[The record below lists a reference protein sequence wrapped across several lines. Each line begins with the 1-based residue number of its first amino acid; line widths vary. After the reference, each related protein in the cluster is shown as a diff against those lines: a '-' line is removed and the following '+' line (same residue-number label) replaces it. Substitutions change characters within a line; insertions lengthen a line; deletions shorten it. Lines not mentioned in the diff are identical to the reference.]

1 MPYCLFLL
9 YNYAWEHI
17 LKKRLNI
24 LIHKINNLKQLDK
37 YILKQVIEMFIMG
50 VLVFTSIIFASDTF
64 ITLIKQISMYGIPFK
79 IAFLIIILHLPSV
92 FVMTI
97 PMGVLLA
104 TVMTLNGLS
113 LSSEITVMRAC
124 GISINRIA
132 KPIFIFAIVMACLSF
147 VVNETVVPVMTKQST
162 DLALYAFS
170 KKNIP
175 EGKEN
180 FTFKEVKDSGTLKR
194 LFYVADCKGGKLHN
208 ITVLDASKDSTI
220 QILQAREGETTEE
233 GWKFQKGAIY
243 TVTNNGKAFD
253 TTLFDDTTVKFGMD
267 LTDEMNLANE
277 HNFIQLL
284 KFLLTTDSPDK
295 RELSVSLFDKIALPL
310 TTIVLVLIGVPL
322 AITPPRVR
330 YNRGFLFSILIIFA
344 YYLIRA
350 LSISFGEAGSLPVAL
365 AAFMPDIILTVIGI
379 GLYYRKVY
387 TIC

>member
-1 MPYCLFLL
+1 M
-9 YNYAWEHI
+9 
-17 LKKRLNI
+17 KKRLKI
-24 LIHKINNLKQLDK
+24 LLYLFKHMKKLDK

-124 GISINRIA
+124 GIGINRIA
-132 KPIFIFAIVMACLSF
+132 KPIFIFAIIMACLSF
-147 VVNETVVPVMTKQST
+147 LVNETIVPVMTKQST

-180 FTFKEVKDSGTLKR
+180 FTFKEVKDDGMLKR
-194 LFYVADCKGGKLHN
+194 LFYVADCKEGILHN
-208 ITVLDASKDSTI
+208 ITVLDASKNGTI
-220 QILQAREGETTEE
+220 QILQAREGETAEE
-233 GWKFQKGAIY
+233 GWKFKKGAIY
-243 TVTNNGKAFD
+243 TVTNNGKALD

-267 LTDEMNLANE
+267 LSDEMNRNLANE

-284 KFLLTTDSPDK
+284 KFLAKSDTPDR
-295 RELSVSLFDKIALPL
+295 RELSISLFDKIALPL
-310 TTIVLVLIGVPL
+310 TTVVLVLIGVPL

-365 AAFMPDIILTVIGI
+365 AAFMPDIILTIIGV

>member
-1 MPYCLFLL
+1 MKKFIKNIIYK
-9 YNYAWEHI
+9 
-17 LKKRLNI
+17 LKHLRL
-24 LIHKINNLKQLDK
+24 LDK
-37 YILKQVIEMFIMG
+37 YILKQVIEMFVMG

-124 GISINRIA
+124 GVGINRIA
-132 KPIFIFAIVMACLSF
+132 KPIFIFAIVMACFSF
-147 VVNETVVPVMTKQST
+147 LINETVVPVMTKQST
-162 DLALYAFS
+162 DLALVAFS

-180 FTFKEVKDSGTLKR
+180 FTFKEVKDGGTLKR
-194 LFYVADCKGGKLHN
+194 LFYVGNCEDMVLHN
-208 ITVLDASKDSTI
+208 ITVLDASKDGTI

-233 GWKFQKGAIY
+233 GWKFRKGAIY
-243 TVTNNGKAFD
+243 TVTNRGKALD
-253 TTLFDDTTVKFGMD
+253 TTMFDNTTIKFGMD
-267 LTDEMNLANE
+267 LSKEMNRNLASE
-277 HNFIQLL
+277 HNFIQLC
-284 KFLLTTDSPDK
+284 KLLTKPDTPDK
-295 RELSVSLFDKIALPL
+295 KWLSISLFDKIALPL
-310 TTIVLVLIGVPL
+310 TTVVLVLIGVPL

-350 LSISFGEAGSLPVAL
+350 LSISFGEAGSLPASL
-365 AAFMPDIILTVIGI
+365 AAFMPDIILTIIGV

>member
-1 MPYCLFLL
+1 MKNFIKDIIYQ
-9 YNYAWEHI
+9 
-17 LKKRLNI
+17 LKNMKL
-24 LIHKINNLKQLDK
+24 LDK

-64 ITLIKQISMYGIPFK
+64 ITLIKQISMYGIPFR
-79 IAFLIIILHLPSV
+79 IALLIIILHLPSV

-124 GISINRIA
+124 GIGLNRIA
-132 KPIFIFAIVMACLSF
+132 KPIFIFAIVMSCVSF
-147 VVNETVVPVMTKQST
+147 ILNETVVPVMTKQST

-175 EGKEN
+175 EGKHN
-180 FTFKEVKDSGTLKR
+180 FTFKEVKDNGLLKR
-194 LFYVADCKGGKLHN
+194 LFYVGDCTDKQLHN
-208 ITVLDASKDSTI
+208 ITLLDASKDGTI
-220 QILQAREGETTEE
+220 QILQAKQGATTPQ
-233 GWKFQKGAIY
+233 GWFFQKGAIY
-243 TVTNNGKAFD
+243 TVTDSGKTLD
-253 TTLFDDTTVKFGMD
+253 TTLFDDSTIKFGMD
-267 LTDEMNLANE
+267 LSKEMDRNLANE
-277 HNFIQLL
+277 HNFVQLCQYLAKPDIQDKHIL
-284 KFLLTTDSPDK
+284 KI
-295 RELSVSLFDKIALPL
+295 SLFDKIALPL

-350 LSISFGEAGSLPVAL
+350 LSISFGEAGSLIPLL
-365 AAFMPDIILTVIGI
+365 AAFMPNIILSIIGV

-387 TIC
+387 TICY

>member
-1 MPYCLFLL
+1 M
-9 YNYAWEHI
+9 I
-17 LKKRLNI
+17 KKIMNFKFDNMKL
-24 LIHKINNLKQLDK
+24 LDK

-124 GISINRIA
+124 GIGINRIA

-147 VVNETVVPVMTKQST
+147 VVNETIVPVMTKQST
-162 DLALYAFS
+162 DLALYAFT

-175 EGKEN
+175 EGKHN
-180 FTFKEVKDSGTLKR
+180 FTFKEVKENDMLKR
-194 LFYVADCKGGKLHN
+194 LFYVGDCTEKTLHN
-208 ITVLDASKDSTI
+208 ITVLDASKDGTI
-220 QILQAREGETTEE
+220 QILQAREGDTAPE
-233 GWKFQKGAIY
+233 GWKFRKGAIY
-243 TVTNNGKAFD
+243 TVTDNGKALD
-253 TTLFDDTTVKFGMD
+253 TTMFDDTTISFGLD
-267 LTDEMNLANE
+267 LSDEIDDNLASE
-277 HNFIQLL
+277 HNFIQLCKHL
-284 KFLLTTDSPDK
+284 SNVKDMDK
-295 RELSVSLFDKIALPL
+295 QEMRELKISLFDKIALPL
-310 TTIVLVLIGVPL
+310 TTIVLVIIGVPL

-350 LSISFGEAGSLPVAL
+350 LSISFGEAGSLIPAL
-365 AAFMPDIILTVIGI
+365 AAFMPNIILTIAGI

>member
-1 MPYCLFLL
+1 
-9 YNYAWEHI
+9 
-17 LKKRLNI
+17 
-24 LIHKINNLKQLDK
+24 
-37 YILKQVIEMFIMG
+37 
-50 VLVFTSIIFASDTF
+50 
-64 ITLIKQISMYGIPFK
+64 
-79 IAFLIIILHLPSV
+79 
-92 FVMTI
+92 MTI

-113 LSSEITVMRAC
+113 LNSEITVMRAC
-124 GISINRIA
+124 GIGINRIA
-132 KPIFIFAIVMACLSF
+132 KSIFIFAVVMACLSF

-194 LFYVADCKGGKLHN
+194 LFYVGDCTDGVLHN
-208 ITVLDASKDSTI
+208 ITLMDASKDGTI
-220 QILQAREGETTEE
+220 QILQAKEGATEEE
-233 GWKFQKGAIY
+233 GWHFRKGAIY
-243 TVTNNGKAFD
+243 TVANLGKALD
-253 TTLFDDTTVKFGMD
+253 TTMFDDTTIKFGMD
-267 LTDEMNLANE
+267 LSEEINRNLADE
-277 HNFIQLL
+277 HNFIQLC
-284 KFLLTTDSPDK
+284 KFLIKADREDK
-295 RELSVSLFDKIALPL
+295 QDLSISLFDKIALPL

-350 LSISFGEAGSLPVAL
+350 LSISFGEAGSLAPAL
-365 AAFMPDIILTVIGI
+365 AAFLPNIILTVIGAW
-379 GLYYRKVY
+379 LYYKKVY